1 MFRYRR
7 QAEENQTVVSLSE
20 FNHLLSTDKQEKLLD
35 TEALITF
42 EQLVSHTLKHGFLP
56 TVAPELKHIT
66 LAGATAGIG
75 IESSCFRYGFVHD
88 GVLEVDVLLPDGRIL
103 TCRENNEY
111 ADLFY
116 GMANSYGTLG
126 YVLRAKIKLIPSKS
140 FVQIDNHRY
149 DSVL

>member
-1 MFRYRR
+1 M
-7 QAEENQTVVSLSE
+7 
-20 FNHLLSTDKQEKLLD
+20 STDKQEKLLD